1 MRSKKG
7 LDYSDTGFFFF
18 FWLSFVLCSVQ
29 FTSVQLLFATP
40 WTAAHQASLSINS
53 RSLLRLMSIE
63 SLIHPTVSSSAV
75 LFSSCLQSFPAS
87 GSFLVSQFFAPV
99 MLCSLIY
106 SKFINSFTLKPTI
119 TLGITWL
126 WQSMQHVRLKALL
139 HCTHSC
145 DHSLDFV
152 SWSSTTSESYT
163 PVYHCCPGMA
173 DIQRGRGLF
182 LCLHVRRQTD
192 QMNLVW
198 FFLRF
203 RELTAILWLR

>member
-1 MRSKKG
+1 MFSSIHFSSVA
-7 LDYSDTGFFFF
+7 LCHPMDCSPPGFPVHQLLEFTQTHVHWVTDPSNRLILCRPLLLLPSVFPRIRVF
-18 FWLSFVLCSVQ
+18 SSESVLC
-29 FTSVQLLFATP
+29 T
-40 WTAAHQASLSINS
+40 
-53 RSLLRLMSIE
+53 
-63 SLIHPTVSSSAV
+63 
-75 LFSSCLQSFPAS
+75 C
-87 GSFLVSQFFAPV
+87 V

-119 TLGITWL
+119 ILGITWL
-126 WQSMQHVRLKALL
+126 WHSMQHVRLKALL

-203 RELTAILWLR
+203 RELTAILWLP